1 MFFLSRI
8 LKKGNPTAAR
18 SASRVLEFKCTK
30 RGAHCEE
37 DSRMRRLVLLST
49 SQIWRPKPNGKAGDC

>member
-1 MFFLSRI
+1 MFFLPRI

-18 SASRVLEFKCTK
+18 SASRVLEFVPKG
-30 RGAHCEE
+30 GAHCEE

>member
-1 MFFLSRI
+1 MQVGCWSLNVP
-8 LKKGNPTAAR
+8 KG
-18 SASRVLEFKCTK
+18 
-30 RGAHCEE
+30 GAHCEE